1 MKKNSRVYA
10 AIHLDALEQNLENMK
25 KNLTPGT
32 RMIGVIK
39 ANAYGHGAV
48 PVAHL
53 MEGKD
58 YIWGYAGGYQLAKGR
73 GNHILSERRSAG
85 FCGKWKC
92 DRRNESDVWT
102 GCSP

>member
-39 ANAYGHGAV
+39 ANV
-48 PVAHL
+48 
-53 MEGKD
+53 MEQFL
-58 YIWGYAGGYQLAKGR
+58 W
-73 GNHILSERRSAG
+73 HIL
-85 FCGKWKC
+85 WKEKTTSG
-92 DRRNESDVWT
+92 DMR
-102 GCSP
+102 

>member
-48 PVAHL
+48 PVARL
-53 MEGKD
+53 CLSGRLSDTGEA
-58 YIWGYAGGYQLAKGR
+58 GYPSG
-73 GNHILSERRSAG
+73 S
-85 FCGKWKC
+85 
-92 DRRNESDVWT
+92 V
-102 GCSP
+102 

>member
-53 MEGKD
+53 MEGKVRSISAINKELLIFPGCHNGFFYD
-58 YIWGYAGGYQLAKGR
+58 LHT
-73 GNHILSERRSAG
+73 NHLFRH
-85 FCGKWKC
+85 CC
-92 DRRNESDVWT
+92 QDL
-102 GCSP
+102 